1 MRDAA
6 TRKKDVLGVLEGQGH
21 YWLSTAEVGGR
32 PHVIG
37 VSALWDGGQLVVTT
51 LGSSRTAR
59 NMSMNPA
66 VVLAHG
72 DPSDAVVIQAGVIDS
87 AGVEDSPELAGAW
100 KVAMGWDP
108 RDMKGWVFYRL
119 RPTRIQAFKG
129 YDEIEGRDVMIRSRW
144 LV

>member
-6 TRKKDVLGVLEGQGH
+6 TRKKDVLGVLDGQGQ

-37 VSALWDGGQLVVTT
+37 VSALWDGGQLVVVT

-59 NMSMNPA
+59 NMAMNAA

-72 DPSDAVVIQAGVIDS
+72 DPSDAVVIQAAVIDS
-87 AGVEDSPELAGAW
+87 SRVEDAPELAGTW
-100 KVAMGWDP
+100 KAAMGWDP
-108 RDMKGWVFYRL
+108 REMEGWVFYRL

-129 YDEIEGRDVMIRSRW
+129 YNEIEGRDVMLRSRW